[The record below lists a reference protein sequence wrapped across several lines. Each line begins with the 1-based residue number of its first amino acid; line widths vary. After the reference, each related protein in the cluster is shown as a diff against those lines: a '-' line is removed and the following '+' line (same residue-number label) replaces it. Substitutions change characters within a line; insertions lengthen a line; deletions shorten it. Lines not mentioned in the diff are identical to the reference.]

1 MYMQTI
7 LYFNI
12 NETLENTEIYTRKP
26 TGIIMKN

>member
-7 LYFNI
+7 LCVNI
-12 NETLENTEIYTRKP
+12 NETFKNTEIYTRKH